1 MAQHNL
7 FSFYV
12 KMYSSLKVLA
22 KKEKKT
28 NKWKYIQEQ
37 SRAEAAERK
46 STFTVCPAVTPLFIL
61 RSLLA
66 YNATCTI
73 TKDTKREAI

>member
-1 MAQHNL
+1 ML
-7 FSFYV
+7 R
-12 KMYSSLKVLA
+12 
-22 KKEKKT
+22 KKGKTKT
-28 NKWKYIQEQ
+28 NKQKKRTTEEMEIHTWTEW
-37 SRAEAAERK
+37 RAEGAERAAPNL
-46 STFTVCPAVTPLFIL
+46 SPCAAVTPPFSL

>member
-1 MAQHNL
+1 ML
-7 FSFYV
+7 R
-12 KMYSSLKVLA
+12 
-22 KKEKKT
+22 KKGKTKTKTKKKRT
-28 NKWKYIQEQ
+28 EEMEIHTWTEW
-37 SRAEAAERK
+37 RAEAAE
-46 STFTVCPAVTPLFIL
+46 CAAPNLLPCAAATPPFSL

>member
-1 MAQHNL
+1 MEIHTGT
-7 FSFYV
+7 
-12 KMYSSLKVLA
+12 
-22 KKEKKT
+22 E
-28 NKWKYIQEQ
+28 
-37 SRAEAAERK
+37 SRVEAAELK
-46 STFTVCPAVTPLFIL
+46 STFTVCPAVPSPHPLFIL

>member
-1 MAQHNL
+1 M
-7 FSFYV
+7 
-12 KMYSSLKVLA
+12 
-22 KKEKKT
+22 EK
-28 NKWKYIQEQ
+28 KWKYIQGQ
-37 SRAEAAERK
+37 SRELRQLSSNQPSLCAQLSR
-46 STFTVCPAVTPLFIL
+46 PPHPLFIL